1 MFNSKTEKAL
11 IWSSN
16 IDQHCTGHCESKI
29 AKLAVVIINRLFCE
43 RTRNLVISESLS
55 SIILFGFL
63 YFESSIKPS
72 AFTALKH
79 SKYPMISEFN
89 KIRPINL
96 SGGCLGYSLV
106 YTSVGEKCIR
116 LITCLTHSDVP
127 NCFSAPSQRSKIHF
141 SPRRSKLELL
151 ICIDV
156 FMRSMSTILLVI
168 FVIILAVDC
177 WRSAM
182 EIQWRCNGDAM
193 DISHWSSLEFVY
205 LLVLIRTF

>member
-141 SPRRSKLELL
+141 SPRRSKFELL
-151 ICIDV
+151 RTSNLHRCFYAFNVNNLISDLCDHPGS
-156 FMRSMSTILLVI
+156 RLLKI
-168 FVIILAVDC
+168 
-177 WRSAM
+177 
-182 EIQWRCNGDAM
+182 CNGYFP
-193 DISHWSSLEFVY
+193 LEFFRIR
-205 LLVLIRTF
+205 LLVLIHCTF